1 MKKISSKII
10 SLFIIINILL
20 VSYNQLVSVAA
31 QSKSELN
38 NSLNDTNKKINDTK
52 NEITEVEQ
60 QMSTAMKEVQE
71 LVAQISQYETE
82 IAELNS
88 QIDKTEKDISN
99 AEEKIVKAEKD
110 LKEKEDLL
118 AKRLVALY
126 ESGSTTYIDVLLSS
140 EGITDFISNYYLI
153 EELANYDTELIEG
166 IKKTKKDIEDIKV
179 KLEDQKKEIVSSKD
193 QVEAKQNALKVI
205 KADKDAKVAN
215 LSAEEKSLE
224 ASLSEMENDKMDIY
238 NKIKAIEEEEA
249 RSYYSGASF
258 GGEPTYYSSTPS
270 SSGYIFPVAG
280 LSTDNIYN
288 HSYPSYSGHTGV
300 DVNIDVEGRSV
311 VAVKSGT
318 VVTST
323 ALRYS
328 NGNYRSYGEY
338 IIINHHD
345 GTMTLYAHM
354 LPGSRTVSEGE
365 EVSQGQVIGTVG
377 STGNSTGPHLHFE
390 VRVGGSQVNP
400 FPYLP

>member
-1 MKKISSKII
+1 MKKISTKII

-20 VSYNQLVSVAA
+20 VSYNQLVSVDA

-140 EGITDFISNYYLI
+140 EGITDFISNYYL
-153 EELANYDTELIEG
+153 
-166 IKKTKKDIEDIKV
+166 
-179 KLEDQKKEIVSSKD
+179 
-193 QVEAKQNALKVI
+193 
-205 KADKDAKVAN
+205 
-215 LSAEEKSLE
+215 
-224 ASLSEMENDKMDIY
+224 
-238 NKIKAIEEEEA
+238 
-249 RSYYSGASF
+249 
-258 GGEPTYYSSTPS
+258 S
-270 SSGYIFPVAG
+270 SS
-280 LSTDNIYN
+280 SDNIWRMVYFLN
-288 HSYPSYSGHTGV
+288 
-300 DVNIDVEGRSV
+300 
-311 VAVKSGT
+311 
-318 VVTST
+318 
-323 ALRYS
+323 
-328 NGNYRSYGEY
+328 
-338 IIINHHD
+338 
-345 GTMTLYAHM
+345 
-354 LPGSRTVSEGE
+354 SE
-365 EVSQGQVIGTVG
+365 V
-377 STGNSTGPHLHFE
+377 F
-390 VRVGGSQVNP
+390 
-400 FPYLP
+400 